1 MAEKSPSV
9 IHVRLSVSVII
20 ASDNVPHAPQMGD
33 KRSEMNGFCDPYASG
48 TRMKISLISI
58 FVALCCI
65 CAIMRVEEHSW
76 TQNSLS

>member
-1 MAEKSPSV
+1 MLFLAILRLLSEAAKRQRKGPSV

-48 TRMKISLISI
+48 TRMKIS
-58 FVALCCI
+58 F
-65 CAIMRVEEHSW
+65 
-76 TQNSLS
+76 

>member
-1 MAEKSPSV
+1 MIDDTDSKDIILSLCV
-9 IHVRLSVSVII
+9 IRKLC
-20 ASDNVPHAPQMGD
+20 HAKTAHSFLMIPIML
-33 KRSEMNGFCDPYASG
+33 
-48 TRMKISLISI
+48 IISI